1 MRREK
6 PAARNRPRRSGG
18 VDSERPTAAHARPRR
33 PNARVPHSRCL
44 APAILERTRCLRGV
58 RVERLGSPALDVC
71 DDFVE
76 SPDAVE
82 HDHDSFVSTGPHSTA
97 TLGMERAWQ
106 VIMHKMILSVLVAA
120 APLVWSG
127 CAGSIPPPTQRMA
140 DAQAAERSAAELG
153 ANRVPAAQLSLKL
166 AQEQIAQAKK
176 AMADDENKRADSLLI
191 RAKAD
196 AELALAQTR
205 EQTAKVAVA
214 EAVDD
219 SAEQKATNIG
229 QGAVK

>member
-1 MRREK
+1 MYK
-6 PAARNRPRRSGG
+6 TTLS
-18 VDSERPTAAHARPRR
+18 
-33 PNARVPHSRCL
+33 
-44 APAILERTRCLRGV
+44 ILVT
-58 RVERLGSPALDVC
+58 
-71 DDFVE
+71 
-76 SPDAVE
+76 
-82 HDHDSFVSTGPHSTA
+82 
-97 TLGMERAWQ
+97 
-106 VIMHKMILSVLVAA
+106 A
-120 APLVWSG
+120 APLVWGG

-140 DAQAAERSAAELG
+140 DAQAAERSAKELG

-166 AQEQIAQAKK
+166 AQEQIAEAKK

-205 EQTAKVAVA
+205 EQGAKVGVE
-214 EAVDD
+214 EAVED